1 MKCNISVIKLSNEL
15 KTQQHNTNMTLKI
28 ILYRIKPLFMGDD
41 AKYNKCALAS
51 ARQSTVG

>member
-1 MKCNISVIKLSNEL
+1 MKCKISVIKLSNEL